1 MRNNIFLKKCIV
13 FLGVFL
19 IYLKPVYAYL
29 DPGSGSMML
38 QILLGGIV
46 AAGFIIK
53 ARWYKLKS
61 RLFNKNKE

>member
-1 MRNNIFLKKCIV
+1 MKNFFIYLFYNIIAIFLIV
-13 FLGVFL
+13 TNA
-19 IYLKPVYAYL
+19 YAYL